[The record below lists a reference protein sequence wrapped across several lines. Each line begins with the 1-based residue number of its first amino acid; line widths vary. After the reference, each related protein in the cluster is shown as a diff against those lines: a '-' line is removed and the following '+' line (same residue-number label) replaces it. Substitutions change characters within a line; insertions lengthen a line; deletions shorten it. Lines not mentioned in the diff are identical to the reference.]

1 MSISRSHVVT
11 TSDTT
16 GKVEKF
22 RITTLKYL
30 FQYVGVLLYSDHK
43 FIIFALQSLHIP
55 PLKTEEIPPG
65 VQVPPGWESLI
76 SRTVKASEI

>member
-43 FIIFALQSLHIP
+43 FIIFFHI
-55 PLKTEEIPPG
+55 
-65 VQVPPGWESLI
+65 S
-76 SRTVKASEI
+76 